1 METIGN
7 IILLAGKSGSGKS
20 TVAEYLHKKY
30 GYTQVL
36 SYTTR
41 EKRGEGDNTHV
52 FLSDEEFDQ
61 IDRKDMVAYTKFAG
75 HRYCATK
82 EMVESANIYV
92 IDPDGILEFKERYH
106 GDRPY
111 IVVYLGVTKRE
122 RFRRML
128 NRGDSVE
135 MAEKRII
142 NDDEKF
148 SSIMDCHPIT
158 IDATHKTVEE
168 VGEKIRNIMLHV

>member
-1 METIGN
+1 MIPL
-7 IILLAGKSGSGKS
+7 ILLAGKSGAGKS

-41 EKRGEGDNTHV
+41 EKRGESDNTHV
-52 FLSDEEFDQ
+52 FLSDEEFDK
-61 IDRKDMVAYTKFAG
+61 INRKDMVAYTEFAG

-111 IVVYLGVTKRE
+111 IVIYLGVTKRE
-122 RFRRML
+122 RFQRML
-128 NRGDSVE
+128 LRGDSVE
-135 MAEKRII
+135 EAGKRIT
-142 NDDEKF
+142 NDEKKF
-148 SSIMDCHPIT
+148 ASITKCEPYI
-158 IDATHKTVEE
+158 IDATDKTAEE
-168 VGEKIRNIMLHV
+168 VGDEIVNMVNKTHNC